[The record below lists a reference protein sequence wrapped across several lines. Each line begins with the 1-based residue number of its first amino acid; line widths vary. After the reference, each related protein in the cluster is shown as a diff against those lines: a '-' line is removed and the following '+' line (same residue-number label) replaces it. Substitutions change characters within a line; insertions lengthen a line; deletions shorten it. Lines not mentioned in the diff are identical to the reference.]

1 MIMSKKASLGSL
13 LLAGAAAYGLY
24 KLSKMSAAERGELL
38 EKGKQMV
45 ADNLGGLKTVF
56 GRNGSSP
63 DARMNS
69 FSGDVTYGG

>member
-1 MIMSKKASLGSL
+1 MARKSSLGSL

-24 KLSKMSAAERGELL
+24 KLSKMSGDERKGLM
-38 EKGKQMV
+38 EKGKRLV
-45 ADNLGGLKTVF
+45 ADNLGNLKNIV

>member
-1 MIMSKKASLGSL
+1 MARKASIGSL

-24 KLSKMSAAERGELL
+24 KLSKMSTEERNNLV
-38 EKGKQMV
+38 EKGKRMV
-45 ADNLGGLKTVF
+45 ADNLGNLKNMV